1 MLARTLPPCA
11 AAVAGSSKQRCR
23 PVTGGGVEGRLLAE
37 NQRSERLCR
46 GLGGAKRRGETRTI
60 AVLMAERAPG
70 KKASAGKVRVTGLL
84 CFTCKASQSDGVW
97 EVSLPDDAAPQR
109 QAVLAA
115 LQRLL
120 AWPEISRSPQLGRF
134 LDYIVRQTLDGNGP
148 AIKAYAIAV
157 DVFGRPADFDPQADP
172 IVRVQA
178 RRLRGLLEE
187 YYKGPGASEATRIH
201 LPVGRY
207 IPEFVFVEAEA
218 GMDPGG
224 DTAPVPPRPT
234 RPGLPRSWY
243 GLALGAVLLVLVA
256 FAQNGWV
263 SRHAPAPSDGP
274 GLRRPTITVVEFQD
288 LAGTARLRPQVA
300 GLAIELVTDLE
311 QFGNIE
317 VRYGPNG
324 EAAESD
330 FVLTGIVR
338 LDERIAQYSAI
349 LTESD
354 AGNVVWNHTLA
365 VPVEDA
371 AGLGVL
377 DRVSQV
383 FSLMLGS
390 PRGPLHAPARLLL
403 AADTASGP
411 QASPYLCQVLFD
423 LYRESR
429 ASGAARRAGDC
440 LAALGAAGTENAVT
454 QAALG
459 SLIADGF
466 LDPPAGGPDE
476 RLAAAETHIA
486 AATRLAPVSSFV
498 WEQRARLYEAEG
510 ARRQAR
516 DAYSSAIQL
525 NPANSDGLAGFA
537 LLLALSGDLSEAEET
552 GRTALEESEA
562 PPDWYHG
569 VPALVALRQG
579 DFVPAG
585 AHAEIYARAD
595 RELGPI
601 LAILAGQGAGDS
613 AMVNRYLPQVLDVP
627 AFRAR
632 GVVPRLG
639 ERIGDRV
646 LIETIRTA
654 LTRAGMPP
662 LALAQ
667 AF

>member
-1 MLARTLPPCA
+1 M
-11 AAVAGSSKQRCR
+11 
-23 PVTGGGVEGRLLAE
+23 
-37 NQRSERLCR
+37 
-46 GLGGAKRRGETRTI
+46 
-60 AVLMAERAPG
+60 
-70 KKASAGKVRVTGLL
+70 
-84 CFTCKASQSDGVW
+84 
-97 EVSLPDDAAPQR
+97 PDDAAPQH

-134 LDYIVRQTLDGNGP
+134 LDYIVRQTLAGDGQ

-178 RRLRGLLEE
+178 RRLRALLDE
-187 YYKGPGASEATRIH
+187 YYGGPGAGEPIRIH

-207 IPEFVFVEAEA
+207 IPEFIPAGADSDAETDA
-218 GMDPGG
+218 APAAA
-224 DTAPVPPRPT
+224 TATSAAPPR
-234 RPGLPRSWY
+234 RRLPRSWF
-243 GLALGAVLLVLVA
+243 GLALGAVLLFLGA
-256 FAQNGWV
+256 YAHNAWV
-263 SRHAPAPSDGP
+263 GRQASAAASGPA
-274 GLRRPTITVVEFQD
+274 RPTITVVEFQD

-317 VRYGPNG
+317 ARYGQG
-324 EAAESD
+324 GVAAESD

-338 LDERIAQYSAI
+338 LDERVAQYSAI
-349 LTESD
+349 LTESE

-365 VPVEDA
+365 VPIEEA
-371 AGLGVL
+371 AGLDVL
-377 DRVSQV
+377 DRVSRV

-390 PRGPLHAPARLLL
+390 PRGPLHAPARRLL
-403 AADTASGP
+403 AADGAADIAP
-411 QASPYLCQVLFD
+411 SPYLCRVLFD

-429 ASGAARRAGDC
+429 GAGAAGRAGGC
-440 LAALGAAGTENAVT
+440 LEALGAAGADNAVA
-454 QAALG
+454 QAAMG

-466 LDPPAGGPDE
+466 LAPPVAEEGEPDA
-476 RLAAAETHIA
+476 RLAAAETHIGA
-486 AATRLAPVSSFV
+486 AVHLAPVSSFV

-525 NPANSDGLAGFA
+525 NSANSDGLAGFA
-537 LLLALSGDLSEAEET
+537 LLLALGGELAEAEVPA
-552 GRTALEESEA
+552 RQALEESDS
-562 PPDWYHG
+562 PPGWYHG
-569 VPALVALRQG
+569 VPALIALRRG
-579 DFVPAG
+579 DTAAAVE
-585 AHAEIYARAD
+585 HAEIYARAD

-613 AMVNRYLPQVLDVP
+613 AMVSRYLPQVLDVP
-627 AFRAR
+627 AFRAK

-639 ERIGDRV
+639 ERIGDLV

-662 LALAQ
+662 AALVQ

>member
-1 MLARTLPPCA
+1 M
-11 AAVAGSSKQRCR
+11 
-23 PVTGGGVEGRLLAE
+23 
-37 NQRSERLCR
+37 
-46 GLGGAKRRGETRTI
+46 
-60 AVLMAERAPG
+60 
-70 KKASAGKVRVTGLL
+70 
-84 CFTCKASQSDGVW
+84 
-97 EVSLPDDAAPQR
+97 PDDAAPQH

-134 LDYIVRQTLDGNGP
+134 LDYIVRQTLAGDGQT
-148 AIKAYAIAV
+148 IKAYAIAV

-178 RRLRGLLEE
+178 RRLRALLDE
-187 YYKGPGASEATRIH
+187 YYSGPGADEPTRIQ

-207 IPEFVFVEAEA
+207 IPEFILA
-218 GMDPGG
+218 
-224 DTAPVPPRPT
+224 DTDVDAAPATVAATSAASPRRRLPP
-234 RPGLPRSWY
+234 SWF
-243 GLALGAVLLVLVA
+243 GLALGALLLSLGA
-256 FAQNGWV
+256 YAHNAWV
-263 SRHAPAPSDGP
+263 GRQAPAAVSGP
-274 GLRRPTITVVEFQD
+274 ARPTITVVEFQD

-317 VRYGPNG
+317 VRYGQG
-324 EAAESD
+324 GAAAESD

-338 LDERIAQYSAI
+338 LDERVAQYSAI
-349 LTESD
+349 LTESE

-365 VPVEDA
+365 VPMQEA
-371 AGLGVL
+371 AGLDVL
-377 DRVSQV
+377 DRVSRV

-390 PRGPLHAPARLLL
+390 PRGPLHAPARRLL
-403 AADTASGP
+403 AVDGAADVAP
-411 QASPYLCQVLFD
+411 SPYLCRVLFD

-429 ASGAARRAGDC
+429 GAGAAGRAGGC
-440 LAALGAAGTENAVT
+440 LEALGAAGADNAVV
-454 QAALG
+454 QAAMG

-466 LDPPAGGPDE
+466 APVAVEEGEPDA
-476 RLAAAETHIA
+476 RLAAAETHIGA
-486 AATRLAPVSSFV
+486 AVHLAPVSGFV

-525 NPANSDGLAGFA
+525 NPANGDGLAGFA
-537 LLLALSGDLSEAEET
+537 LLLALGGELAEAEAPA
-552 GRTALEESEA
+552 RQALEESDS
-562 PPDWYHG
+562 PPGWYHG
-569 VPALVALRQG
+569 VPALIALRDG
-579 DFVPAG
+579 DFAAAG

-613 AMVNRYLPQVLDVP
+613 AMVSRYLPQVLDVP
-627 AFRAR
+627 AFRAK

-639 ERIGDRV
+639 ERIGDLV

-662 LALAQ
+662 AALVQ